1 MESRKLSDFAEK
13 IVQYQESNHLTDAEF
28 ALLVRLS
35 VERFHALKT
44 MKVKPTGDEIDV
56 INAVV
61 NQ

>member
-13 IVQYQESNHLTDAEF
+13 IVQYQEVNHLTDAEF
-28 ALLVRLS
+28 SLLVRLS

-44 MKVKPTGDEIDV
+44 MKANPTAEEIKT

-61 NQ
+61 KG